1 MTEFNKKYKELYDSY
16 NKKLLAEHKL
26 SFSTL
31 DNNMGYFITYL
42 KYLRDYYLL
51 TDSNAQLEDTINVKT
66 ATLVTAVDEYEK
78 YINCI
83 NNYYKLNG
91 NIVEKISDES
101 EEEVAKKYNLEKE
114 FHWTNFW
121 QLVMTNIEGWSIDGQ
136 FYRF

>member
-1 MTEFNKKYKELYDSY
+1 MIDMTEFNKEYKELYNSY

-31 DNNMGYFITYL
+31 DNNMKYFITYL

-51 TDSNAQLEDTINVKT
+51 TDSVAQSEDTVNVKT
-66 ATLVTAVDEYEK
+66 ATLVAAVNEYEK
-78 YINCI
+78 YVNCI

-91 NIVEKISDES
+91 NIAEKISDES
-101 EEEVAKKYNLEKE
+101 EEEVAKKYNLEKK

-121 QLVMTNIEGWSIDGQ
+121 QLVMTNIEGWSIDG
-136 FYRF
+136 

>member
-1 MTEFNKKYKELYDSY
+1 MRNMTEFNKEYKELYNSY

-31 DNNMGYFITYL
+31 DNNMKYFITYL

-51 TDSNAQLEDTINVKT
+51 TDSTAQSEDTVNVKI
-66 ATLVTAVDEYEK
+66 ATLVAAINEYEK
-78 YINCI
+78 YVNCI

-91 NIVEKISDES
+91 NIAEKISDES
-101 EEEVAKKYNLEKE
+101 EEEVAKKYNLEKK

-121 QLVMTNIEGWSIDGQ
+121 QLVMTNMEGWSIDG
-136 FYRF
+136 

>member
-51 TDSNAQLEDTINVKT
+51 TDSNAQLEDPINVKT
-66 ATLVTAVDEYEK
+66 ATLVAAIDEYEQ
-78 YINCI
+78 YINCV

-91 NIVEKISDES
+91 NKVERISDEP
-101 EEEVAKKYNLEKE
+101 EEEVAKKYNLEKK

-121 QLVMTNIEGWSIDGQ
+121 QLVMTNIEGWSIDG
-136 FYRF
+136 

>member
-31 DNNMGYFITYL
+31 DNSMGYFITYL

-121 QLVMTNIEGWSIDGQ
+121 QLVMTNIEGWSIDG
-136 FYRF
+136 

>member
-1 MTEFNKKYKELYDSY
+1 MTEFNKEYKELYNSY

-31 DNNMGYFITYL
+31 DNNMKYFITYL

-51 TDSNAQLEDTINVKT
+51 TDSVAQSEDTVNVKT
-66 ATLVTAVDEYEK
+66 GTLVAAVNEYEK
-78 YINCI
+78 YVNCI

-91 NIVEKISDES
+91 NIAEKISDEP
-101 EEEVAKKYNLEKE
+101 EEEVAKKYNLEKK

-121 QLVMTNIEGWSIDGQ
+121 QLVMTNMEGWSING
-136 FYRF
+136 

>member
-1 MTEFNKKYKELYDSY
+1 MTEFNKEYKELYNSY

-31 DNNMGYFITYL
+31 DNNMKYFITYL

-51 TDSNAQLEDTINVKT
+51 TDSAAQSEDAVNVKT
-66 ATLVTAVDEYEK
+66 ATLVAAVNEYEK
-78 YINCI
+78 YVNCI

-91 NIVEKISDES
+91 NIAEKISDES
-101 EEEVAKKYNLEKE
+101 EEEVAKKYNLEKK

-121 QLVMTNIEGWSIDGQ
+121 QLVMTNMEGWSIDG
-136 FYRF
+136 

>member
-1 MTEFNKKYKELYDSY
+1 MRNMTEFNKEYKELYNSY

-31 DNNMGYFITYL
+31 DNNMKYFITYL

-51 TDSNAQLEDTINVKT
+51 TDSVAQSEDTVNVKT
-66 ATLVTAVDEYEK
+66 ATLVAAVNEYEK
-78 YINCI
+78 YVNCI

-91 NIVEKISDES
+91 DIAEKISDES
-101 EEEVAKKYNLEKE
+101 EEEVAKKYNLEKN

-121 QLVMTNIEGWSIDGQ
+121 QLVMTNIEGWSIDG
-136 FYRF
+136 

>member
-1 MTEFNKKYKELYDSY
+1 MTEFNKEYKKLYNSY

-31 DNNMGYFITYL
+31 DNNMKYFITYL

-51 TDSNAQLEDTINVKT
+51 TDSAAQLEDSVNVKT
-66 ATLVTAVDEYEK
+66 ATLVAAVNEYEK
-78 YINCI
+78 YVNCI

-91 NIVEKISDES
+91 NIAEKISDES
-101 EEEVAKKYNLEKE
+101 EEEVAKKYNLEKK

-121 QLVMTNIEGWSIDGQ
+121 QLVMTNMEGWSIDG
-136 FYRF
+136 

>member
-1 MTEFNKKYKELYDSY
+1 MTKFNKEYKELYNSY

-31 DNNMGYFITYL
+31 DNNMKYFITYL

-51 TDSNAQLEDTINVKT
+51 TDSVAQSEDAVNVKT
-66 ATLVTAVDEYEK
+66 ATLVAAVNEYEK
-78 YINCI
+78 YVSCI

-91 NIVEKISDES
+91 NIAEKISDES
-101 EEEVAKKYNLEKE
+101 EEEVAKKYNLEKK

-121 QLVMTNIEGWSIDGQ
+121 QLVMTNMEGWSIDG
-136 FYRF
+136 

>member
-1 MTEFNKKYKELYDSY
+1 MIEFNKEYKKLYNSY

-31 DNNMGYFITYL
+31 DNNMKYFITYL

-51 TDSNAQLEDTINVKT
+51 TDSVAQSEDTVNVKT
-66 ATLVTAVDEYEK
+66 ATLVAAVNEYEK
-78 YINCI
+78 YVNCI

-91 NIVEKISDES
+91 DIAEKISDES
-101 EEEVAKKYNLEKE
+101 EEEVAKKYNLEKK

-121 QLVMTNIEGWSIDGQ
+121 QLVMTNMEGWSIDG
-136 FYRF
+136 

>member
-1 MTEFNKKYKELYDSY
+1 MTEFNKEYKKLYNSY

-31 DNNMGYFITYL
+31 DNNMKYFITYL

-51 TDSNAQLEDTINVKT
+51 TDSVAQSEDTVNVKT
-66 ATLVTAVDEYEK
+66 ATLVAAVNEYEK
-78 YINCI
+78 YVSCI

-91 NIVEKISDES
+91 NIAEKISDES
-101 EEEVAKKYNLEKE
+101 EEEVAKKYNLEKK

-121 QLVMTNIEGWSIDGQ
+121 QLVMTNMEGWSIDG
-136 FYRF
+136 

>member
-1 MTEFNKKYKELYDSY
+1 MTEFNKEYKELYNSY

-31 DNNMGYFITYL
+31 DNNMKYFITYL

-51 TDSNAQLEDTINVKT
+51 NDNIAQLEDTINVKT
-66 ATLVTAVDEYEK
+66 ATLVAAVDEYEK

-91 NIVEKISDES
+91 NIAEKISDES
-101 EEEVAKKYNLEKE
+101 EEEVAKKYNLEKK

-121 QLVMTNIEGWSIDGQ
+121 QLVMTNIEGWSIDG
-136 FYRF
+136 

>member
-1 MTEFNKKYKELYDSY
+1 MTEFNKEYKELYNSY

-51 TDSNAQLEDTINVKT
+51 NDNTAQLEDTINVKT
-66 ATLVTAVDEYEK
+66 ATLVAAVDEYEK

-91 NIVEKISDES
+91 NIAEKISDES
-101 EEEVAKKYNLEKE
+101 EEEVAKKYNLEKN

-121 QLVMTNIEGWSIDGQ
+121 QLVMTNIEGWSIDG
-136 FYRF
+136 

>member
-1 MTEFNKKYKELYDSY
+1 MRNMTEFNKEYKELYNSY

-66 ATLVTAVDEYEK
+66 ATLVAAVDEYEK

-91 NIVEKISDES
+91 NIAEKISDES
-101 EEEVAKKYNLEKE
+101 EEEVAKKYDLEKK

-121 QLVMTNIEGWSIDGQ
+121 QLVMTNIEGWSIDG
-136 FYRF
+136 

>member
-1 MTEFNKKYKELYDSY
+1 MTEFNKEYKELYNSY

-31 DNNMGYFITYL
+31 DNNMKYFITYL

-51 TDSNAQLEDTINVKT
+51 TDSVAQSEDAVNVKT
-66 ATLVTAVDEYEK
+66 ATLVAAVNEYEK
-78 YINCI
+78 YVNCI

-91 NIVEKISDES
+91 NIAEKISDES
-101 EEEVAKKYNLEKE
+101 EEEVAKKYNLEKK

-121 QLVMTNIEGWSIDGQ
+121 QLVMTNMEGWSING
-136 FYRF
+136 

>member
-1 MTEFNKKYKELYDSY
+1 MTEFNKEYKELYNSY

-66 ATLVTAVDEYEK
+66 ATLVAAVDEYEK

-91 NIVEKISDES
+91 NVAEKISDES
-101 EEEVAKKYNLEKE
+101 EEEVAKKYNLEKK

-121 QLVMTNIEGWSIDGQ
+121 QLVMTNIEGWSIDG
-136 FYRF
+136 

>member
-1 MTEFNKKYKELYDSY
+1 MTEFNKEYKKLYNSY

-66 ATLVTAVDEYEK
+66 ATLVAAVDEYEK

-83 NNYYKLNG
+83 NDYYKLNG
-91 NIVEKISDES
+91 NIAEKISDES
-101 EEEVAKKYNLEKE
+101 EEEVAKKYNLEKK

-121 QLVMTNIEGWSIDGQ
+121 QLVMTNIEGWSIDG
-136 FYRF
+136 

>member
-1 MTEFNKKYKELYDSY
+1 MRNMTEFNKEYKELYNSY

-31 DNNMGYFITYL
+31 DNNMSYFITYL

-51 TDSNAQLEDTINVKT
+51 NDNIAQLEDTINVKT
-66 ATLVTAVDEYEK
+66 ATLVAAVDEYEK

-121 QLVMTNIEGWSIDGQ
+121 QLVMTNIEGWSIDG
-136 FYRF
+136 

>member
-1 MTEFNKKYKELYDSY
+1 MTEFNKEYKKLYNSY

-31 DNNMGYFITYL
+31 DNNMKYFITYL

-51 TDSNAQLEDTINVKT
+51 TDSVAQSEDTVNVKT
-66 ATLVTAVDEYEK
+66 ATLVAAINEYEK
-78 YINCI
+78 YVNCI

-91 NIVEKISDES
+91 NIAEKISDES
-101 EEEVAKKYNLEKE
+101 EEEVAKKYNLEKK

-121 QLVMTNIEGWSIDGQ
+121 QLVMTNMEGWSIDG
-136 FYRF
+136 

>member
-1 MTEFNKKYKELYDSY
+1 MRNMTEFNKEYKELYNSY

-66 ATLVTAVDEYEK
+66 ATLVAAVDEYEK
-78 YINCI
+78 YVNCI

-91 NIVEKISDES
+91 NIAEKISDES
-101 EEEVAKKYNLEKE
+101 EEEVAKKYNLEKK

-121 QLVMTNIEGWSIDGQ
+121 QLVMTNIEGWSIDG
-136 FYRF
+136 

>member
-1 MTEFNKKYKELYDSY
+1 MTEFNKEYKKLYNSY

-31 DNNMGYFITYL
+31 DNNMKYFITYL

-51 TDSNAQLEDTINVKT
+51 TDSVAQSEDTVNVKT
-66 ATLVTAVDEYEK
+66 ATLVAAVNEYEE
-78 YINCI
+78 YVNCI

-91 NIVEKISDES
+91 NIAEKISDES
-101 EEEVAKKYNLEKE
+101 EEEVAKKYNLEKK

-121 QLVMTNIEGWSIDGQ
+121 QLVMTNMEGWSIDG
-136 FYRF
+136 

>member
-1 MTEFNKKYKELYDSY
+1 MTEFNKEYKELYNSY

-31 DNNMGYFITYL
+31 DNNMKYFITYL

-51 TDSNAQLEDTINVKT
+51 TDSVVQSEDTVNVKT
-66 ATLVTAVDEYEK
+66 ATLVAAVNEYEK
-78 YINCI
+78 YVNCI

-91 NIVEKISDES
+91 NIAEKISDES
-101 EEEVAKKYNLEKE
+101 EEEVAKKYNLEKK

-121 QLVMTNIEGWSIDGQ
+121 QLVMTNMEGWSIDG
-136 FYRF
+136 

>member
-1 MTEFNKKYKELYDSY
+1 MTEFNKKYKKLYNSY

-31 DNNMGYFITYL
+31 DNNMKYFITYL

-51 TDSNAQLEDTINVKT
+51 TDSIAQSEDTVNVKT
-66 ATLVTAVDEYEK
+66 ATLVAAVNEYEK

-91 NIVEKISDES
+91 NIAEKISDES
-101 EEEVAKKYNLEKE
+101 EEEVAKKYNLEKK

-121 QLVMTNIEGWSIDGQ
+121 QLVMTNMEGWSIDG
-136 FYRF
+136 

>member
-1 MTEFNKKYKELYDSY
+1 MTEFNKEYKELYNSY

-31 DNNMGYFITYL
+31 DNNMKYFITYL

-51 TDSNAQLEDTINVKT
+51 TDSVAQSEDAVNVKT
-66 ATLVTAVDEYEK
+66 ATLVAAVNEYEK
-78 YINCI
+78 YVNCI

-91 NIVEKISDES
+91 DIAEKISDES
-101 EEEVAKKYNLEKE
+101 EEEVAKKYNLEKK

-121 QLVMTNIEGWSIDGQ
+121 QLVMTNMEGWSIDG
-136 FYRF
+136 

>member
-1 MTEFNKKYKELYDSY
+1 MTEFNKEYKELYNSY

-66 ATLVTAVDEYEK
+66 ATLVAAVDEYEK
-78 YINCI
+78 YVNCI

-91 NIVEKISDES
+91 NIAEKISDES
-101 EEEVAKKYNLEKE
+101 EEEVAKKYNLEKK

-121 QLVMTNIEGWSIDGQ
+121 QLVMTNIEGWSIDG
-136 FYRF
+136 

>member
-1 MTEFNKKYKELYDSY
+1 MTEFNKEYKELYNSY

-31 DNNMGYFITYL
+31 DNNMSYFITYL

-51 TDSNAQLEDTINVKT
+51 NDNIAQLEDTINVKT
-66 ATLVTAVDEYEK
+66 ATLVAAVDEYEK

-91 NIVEKISDES
+91 NIAEKISDES
-101 EEEVAKKYNLEKE
+101 EEEVAKKYNLEKN

-121 QLVMTNIEGWSIDGQ
+121 QLVMTNIEGWSIDG
-136 FYRF
+136 

>member
-1 MTEFNKKYKELYDSY
+1 MTEFNKEYKELSNSY

-31 DNNMGYFITYL
+31 DNNMKYFITYL

-51 TDSNAQLEDTINVKT
+51 TDSVAQSEDAVNVKT
-66 ATLVTAVDEYEK
+66 ATLVAAVNEYEK
-78 YINCI
+78 YVNCI

-91 NIVEKISDES
+91 NIAEKISNEP
-101 EEEVAKKYNLEKE
+101 EEEVAKKYNLEKK

-121 QLVMTNIEGWSIDGQ
+121 QLVMTNMEGWSIDG
-136 FYRF
+136 

>member
-1 MTEFNKKYKELYDSY
+1 MTEFNKEYKELYDSY

-66 ATLVTAVDEYEK
+66 ATLVAAVDEYEK
-78 YINCI
+78 YVNCI

-91 NIVEKISDES
+91 NIAEKISDES
-101 EEEVAKKYNLEKE
+101 EEEVAKKYNLEKK

-121 QLVMTNIEGWSIDGQ
+121 QLVMTNIEGWSIDG
-136 FYRF
+136 

>member
-1 MTEFNKKYKELYDSY
+1 MTEFNKEYKELYNSY

-31 DNNMGYFITYL
+31 DNNMKYFITYL

-51 TDSNAQLEDTINVKT
+51 TDSAAQSEDAVNVKT
-66 ATLVTAVDEYEK
+66 ATLVAAVNEYEK
-78 YINCI
+78 YVSCI

-91 NIVEKISDES
+91 NIAEKISDES
-101 EEEVAKKYNLEKE
+101 EEEVAKKYNLEKK

-121 QLVMTNIEGWSIDGQ
+121 QLVMTNMEGWSIDG
-136 FYRF
+136 

>member
-1 MTEFNKKYKELYDSY
+1 MTEFNKEYKKLYNSY

-31 DNNMGYFITYL
+31 DNNMKYFITYL

-51 TDSNAQLEDTINVKT
+51 TDSAAQLEDAVNVKT
-66 ATLVTAVDEYEK
+66 ATLVAAVNEYEK
-78 YINCI
+78 NVNCI

-91 NIVEKISDES
+91 NIAEKISDES
-101 EEEVAKKYNLEKE
+101 EEEVAKKYNLEKK

-121 QLVMTNIEGWSIDGQ
+121 QLVMTNMEGWSIDG
-136 FYRF
+136 

>member
-1 MTEFNKKYKELYDSY
+1 MTEFNKKYKELYNSY

-31 DNNMGYFITYL
+31 DNNMKYFITYL

-51 TDSNAQLEDTINVKT
+51 TDSVAQSEDAVNVKT
-66 ATLVTAVDEYEK
+66 ATLVAAVNEYEK
-78 YINCI
+78 YVNCI

-91 NIVEKISDES
+91 DIAEKISDES
-101 EEEVAKKYNLEKE
+101 EEEVAKKYNLEKK

-121 QLVMTNIEGWSIDGQ
+121 QLVMTNMEGWSIDG
-136 FYRF
+136 